1 MFGLKRM
8 RQQRERLYFRTQI
21 LEKRA
26 KASRDK
32 AVDNLLDKATSPT
45 GLLASFVLGA
55 STQLDITRKARK
67 NLLNGASR
75 DVLSF
80 LISQASAYMTAEP
93 PNPNPKPEYSER
105 AEDAPKTSDSTENI
119 PDSGVVKTDQDIED
133 VFPSK
138 SKV

>member
-45 GLLASFVLGA
+45 GLLASFALGA

-80 LISQASAYMTAEP
+80 LISQVSAYMTAES
-93 PNPNPKPEYSER
+93 PKQEDSAQ
-105 AEDAPKTSDSTENI
+105 AEDAPKTSDPTENI

-133 VFPSK
+133 VFPDK

>member
-1 MFGLKRM
+1 MFGIKRM
-8 RQQRERLYFRTQI
+8 HQQRERLFLRTQL

-32 AVDNLLDKATSPT
+32 AIDKALEKATSPE
-45 GLLASFVLGA
+45 GLIASFVLGA
-55 STQLDITRKARK
+55 TTQLDITRKARK

-80 LISQASAYMTAEP
+80 LISQVSAYMTAES
-93 PNPNPKPEYSER
+93 PKQEDSME

-119 PDSGVVKTDQDIED
+119 PDSGVIKTDQDIEG
-133 VFPSK
+133 VFPEK
-138 SKV
+138 RKV

>member
-1 MFGLKRM
+1 MFGIKRM
-8 RQQRERLYFRTQI
+8 HQQRERLFLRTQL

-32 AVDNLLDKATSPT
+32 AIDKALEKATSPE
-45 GLLASFVLGA
+45 GLIASFVLGA
-55 STQLDITRKARK
+55 TTQLDITRKARK

-80 LISQASAYMTAEP
+80 LISQVSAYMTAES
-93 PNPNPKPEYSER
+93 PKQEDSAE

-119 PDSGVVKTDQDIED
+119 PDSGVIKTDQDIEE
-133 VFPSK
+133 VFPEK
-138 SKV
+138 RKV

>member
-32 AVDNLLDKATSPT
+32 AVDNLLDTATSPT
-45 GLLASFVLGA
+45 GLLASFALGA

-75 DVLSF
+75 DVASF
-80 LISQASAYMTAEP
+80 LVAQVAAYMNNEPTKNEAEMP
-93 PNPNPKPEYSER
+93 VD
-105 AEDAPKTSDSTENI
+105 EDDKA
-119 PDSGVVKTDQDIED
+119 
-133 VFPSK
+133 PSK
-138 SKV
+138 AAIPPENTNV

>member
-1 MFGLKRM
+1 MFGIKRM
-8 RQQRERLYFRTQI
+8 HQQRERLFLRTQL

-32 AVDNLLDKATSPT
+32 AIDNALEKATSPE
-45 GLLASFVLGA
+45 GLIASFVLGA
-55 STQLDITRKARK
+55 TTQLDITRKARK

-80 LISQASAYMTAEP
+80 LISQVSAYMTAES
-93 PNPNPKPEYSER
+93 PKQEDSAE
-105 AEDAPKTSDSTENI
+105 AEDAPKTSDPTENI